1 MQRAQIIIG
10 FLLITNFCSG
20 QSKQVKLYLQQIAAN
35 KVLIEHI
42 QKGYKVART
51 GLTFIG
57 NVKQGEFDLHHQ
69 FFTALEE
76 VNPVIKKLGRTSET
90 LLLGFSTIRF
100 IDQAQHTSNGNNGL
114 TEAELKLLHQ
124 VFAKLKE
131 NTLFDVEE
139 LLKTITSYTYTMT
152 DGERLQQIENI
163 FNKLQK
169 TYATTHQV
177 INDTNILVQQRLNET
192 EDIKTTRSLHGL

>member
-1 MQRAQIIIG
+1 MQRTQLMIG
-10 FLLITNFCSG
+10 FLLITSSCSG

-100 IDQAQHTSNGNNGL
+100 IDQAQQTFKANNGL
-114 TEAELKLLHQ
+114 TEAELKLLQQ

-152 DGERLQQIENI
+152 DGERLHQIENI
-163 FNKLQK
+163 FMKLQK
-169 TYATTHQV
+169 TYAT
-177 INDTNILVQQRLNET
+177 
-192 EDIKTTRSLHGL
+192 